1 MVEIS
6 LAILILLIGPAGFY
20 VIANEWFGVSG
31 WIGVGIYLV
40 LLAIMTAFGYF
51 YPEYVHKLKRMIGE
65 DDDYHVEDEHKA
77 RALRDQAI
85 RHGVPDEHE

>member
-31 WIGVGIYLV
+31 WIGVGKELV
-40 LLAIMTAFGYF
+40 DFFECRRQSDQVSVKAF
-51 YPEYVHKLKRMIGE
+51 
-65 DDDYHVEDEHKA
+65 
-77 RALRDQAI
+77 DQ
-85 RHGVPDEHE
+85 RGPVGFR